1 MLNIIMNKLFFFVV
15 FFYNVI
21 LDMVNVY
28 YSGERLELICWM
40 IIDFEYGDV
49 VLEVWFL
56 NGLVFRE
63 FVLRIKYVLI
73 RNSGCFVNFEWKFKS
88 GIFLELFLNGLI
100 VWCIV
105 FNRFLNIFVFML

>member
-1 MLNIIMNKLFFFVV
+1 MNKFFFFFVV
-15 FFYNVI
+15 FFYNII

-40 IIDFEYGDV
+40 VIDFEYGDV

-63 FVLRIKYVLI
+63 FVLRIQYVLI
-73 RNSGCFVNFEWKFKS
+73 RNSDCLVNFEWKFKS
-88 GIFLELFLNGLI
+88 GIFLVLFLNGLI